1 MIRKIIT
8 KSPEETIEAAAEIGK
23 LLQKG
28 DIIAYHGGLGAGKT
42 TFTRGLALG
51 LGLGDVVT
59 SPTFALVNEYIGDE
73 INLYHFDMYRITDE
87 DDLYSTGFFDYLDA
101 GAILVVEWSEKWFG
115 AIPAKGVG
123 RPTLPV
129 EPRQVRQRRKTVHR
143 NVPQDA
149 LYMVFHM
156 GGRCDSDFF
165 PCDVISDVLS
175 NGYSGRLMAHLVR
188 KKKIFTKIG
197 VRK

>member
-59 SPTFALVNEYIGDE
+59 SPTFALVNEYIGDK
-73 INLYHFDMYRITDE
+73 INLYHFDMYRISSE
-87 DDLYSTGFFDYLDA
+87 WDLESCGFYDYDFGNNVA
-101 GAILVVEWSEKWFG
+101 AVEWSENIEKYLSG
-115 AIPAKGVG
+115 KVINITISSLDELE
-123 RPTLPV
+123 REITL
-129 EPRQVRQRRKTVHR
+129 EGDERFASAW
-143 NVPQDA
+143 N
-149 LYMVFHM
+149 
-156 GGRCDSDFF
+156 
-165 PCDVISDVLS
+165 
-175 NGYSGRLMAHLVR
+175 
-188 KKKIFTKIG
+188 
-197 VRK
+197 